1 MANEDCGIEI
11 PSIVFHSAFRIPHS
25 AFVSGANMHQEVI
38 MGGVGG
44 QGIMVIGN
52 LLAQAAFAE
61 NLNVTYLPIYGVEK
75 RGGQA
80 DCTVVISSEEIG
92 SPVVGAPQ
100 SCLLMSRPSL
110 QKYGPRIKPRGLLVL
125 NSSLMDPKEVPRND
139 LEILPIPANDLAM
152 DLKNDRLANMIM
164 IGAFVEKTR
173 VVNLDTMISVLPRIF
188 DERHHHL
195 IPANTEA
202 IRKGAECAW
211 ILLSKYPGKTKP

>member
-1 MANEDCGIEI
+1 
-11 PSIVFHSAFRIPHS
+11 
-25 AFVSGANMHQEVI
+25 MHQEII

-52 LLAQAAFAE
+52 LLAQAAFLE

-92 SPVVGAPQ
+92 SPIVGAPQ
-100 SCLLMSRPSL
+100 SCIILSKPSL
-110 QKYGPRIKPRGLLVL
+110 LKYGPRIKPHGFLLL
-125 NSSLMDPKEVPRND
+125 NSSMVEAREVSRND
-139 LEILPIPANDLAM
+139 LDVLPVPANDLAKE
-152 DLKNDRLANMIM
+152 LKNDRLANMII

-173 VVNLDTMISVLPRIF
+173 VVSLDTLISALPRIF

-195 IPANTEA
+195 LPANTEA
-202 IRKGAECAW
+202 IRKGAEYAW
-211 ILLSKYPGKTKP
+211 MLLSKYPGKPKPGKE